1 MHLDEN
7 KIAENW
13 GILID
18 KINLNFKGERKD
30 KLIEMYTFFQDR
42 MMLMPAS
49 SFEHFH
55 NCFAGGY
62 VDHIG
67 LIKYIRHGKIWVQIG
82 QVILMKS

>member
-30 KLIEMYTFFQDR
+30 KLIKMYTFFQDR

-62 VDHIG
+62 VDHI
-67 LIKYIRHGKIWVQIG
+67 I
-82 QVILMKS
+82 